1 MEQGGE
7 NWKISSRWWQGRLS
21 CWRVLSQSQHHQ
33 VNHHQPRP
41 PQKRPRCEATKTK
54 FCYYNNY
61 SLSQPGTSASLA
73 EGIELTV
80 GHWGMSLLVM
90 VAGRAKQSKASPSS
104 TDSETGRTQP
114 LQPPRIPSQNSGISP
129 VNMISPMNSLCFGGG
144 NLSCL
149 GASHPQGINQA
160 AENLSGD
167 TQFNSGFGGGS
178 ALNIPFLEAR

>member
-1 MEQGGE
+1 
-7 NWKISSRWWQGRLS
+7 
-21 CWRVLSQSQHHQ
+21 
-33 VNHHQPRP
+33 
-41 PQKRPRCEATKTK
+41 
-54 FCYYNNY
+54 
-61 SLSQPGTSASLA
+61 
-73 EGIELTV
+73 
-80 GHWGMSLLVM
+80 MSLLVM

-129 VNMISPMNSLCFGGG
+129 VNMISPMNSICFGGG